1 MKIRVTLS
9 VKTSCQAGTTVDV
22 VVGPSDTVAS
32 VKEKV
37 SSVQLVPFP
46 EQELTFEGTV
56 LSDESKLRACGVAD
70 GSSLSLEVKATEA
83 TLTQQLSELL
93 EARDLS
99 SDELSLLYCYKH
111 GASVGQALKVLG
123 FEGKLPDFIAK
134 QKGMSLENGTVTL
147 VRTDTALKPFSV
159 VDEVVQIL
167 KAHYSDVMFIK
178 DLCAKFVEKF
188 GVSLSSI
195 VGCRPVEFLS
205 KEKASFTVHGSGK
218 VSLQGVRKKVS
229 PRSTGSGSG
238 SDSGPSAAITA
249 PPGLGGDAPPGLGGE
264 SSSALPVDELQDVD
278 CQQFTDLHNT
288 IHSRQFNSKIV
299 QSLNDIVGSLSDTI
313 FLDIDHVVTSGSIG
327 KGTAITGDATA
338 KVVLFI
344 RDLPPTGPE
353 LWYPSLLKAVA
364 GFISQ
369 DFQDEHGIEHVNVME
384 DCIKLHTRGA
394 IPLDVDLLF
403 SPTYE
408 NYQHAV
414 QVLRDQGPD
423 ARRVHAPAFV
433 KERTQFVSRQ
443 PTSVKVTIRLMKWWR
458 DQQEWYGRVSR
469 PSDEILELTAIYSAV
484 QTKPENQKQAIAN
497 LMSLLS
503 RFDQMRVVWS
513 NYYSKDDVWAPL
525 LRQRPLLMDPANPF
539 INVAEPHV
547 FDSSELMVLAK
558 STHFFW

>member
-1 MKIRVTLS
+1 
-9 VKTSCQAGTTVDV
+9 
-22 VVGPSDTVAS
+22 
-32 VKEKV
+32 
-37 SSVQLVPFP
+37 
-46 EQELTFEGTV
+46 
-56 LSDESKLRACGVAD
+56 
-70 GSSLSLEVKATEA
+70 
-83 TLTQQLSELL
+83 
-93 EARDLS
+93 
-99 SDELSLLYCYKH
+99 
-111 GASVGQALKVLG
+111 
-123 FEGKLPDFIAK
+123 
-134 QKGMSLENGTVTL
+134 
-147 VRTDTALKPFSV
+147 V

-167 KAHYSDVMFIK
+167 KAHDSDVMFIK

-195 VGCRPVEFLS
+195 IGCRPVEFFS
-205 KEKASFTVHGSGK
+205 KEKATFTAHGSGK

-229 PRSTGSGSG
+229 PRSDSGS
-238 SDSGPSAAITA
+238 SATMTA

-264 SSSALPVDELQDVD
+264 SSSALPVDELESVD

-299 QSLNDIVGSLSDTI
+299 QSLNDLVGSLSDTI
-313 FLDIDHVVTSGSIG
+313 FLEIDHVVTGGSIG

-338 KVVLFI
+338 QVVLFI
-344 RDLPPTGPE
+344 GDLPTTGQE
-353 LWYPSLLKAVA
+353 SWYPSLLKAVT
-364 GFISQ
+364 GFISV
-369 DFQDEHGIEHVNVME
+369 DFQNEHGIESVNIAE
-384 DCIKLHTRGA
+384 DCIKLRTRGPSN
-394 IPLDVDLLF
+394 PLDVDLYL

-414 QVLRDQGPD
+414 QVLRELGPD
-423 ARRVHAPAFV
+423 ARRACAPAFV

-443 PTSVKVTIRLMKWWR
+443 PSSAKITIRLMKWWR

-525 LRQRPLLMDPANPF
+525 LRQRPLLMDPTNPF
-539 INVAEPHV
+539 VNVAEPQV